1 STPRRETADPV
12 ARARRLLIAMR
23 GCVVRSGESVRVGA
37 LALVFDGRAR
47 AVRLAAVAVGLAIAA
62 AHRCPH
68 VRAHTRGRLAGAK
81 VVGEVAGVVGVDAHL
96 AGRTAQ
102 PCEAATLVATTR
114 TTLANMRDVD
124 ARGRRFAV
132 VAVGN
137 VVAATHRCP
146 DIRAGVGAWLT
157 ASAATTDGFV
167 RAAVIRTT
175 IGAHGTDEVE

>member
-1 STPRRETADPV
+1 
-12 ARARRLLIAMR
+12 
-23 GCVVRSGESVRVGA
+23 
-37 LALVFDGRAR
+37 
-47 AVRLAAVAVGLAIAA
+47 A

-132 VAVGN
+132 VAGGN
-137 VVAATHRCP
+137 VVAATHRRP

-175 IGAHGTDEVE
+175 IGAHGTDEVEVGPTLERGRRALTTVHHVDACGVGEAAVAVRLPVAATHRVVLLGAGIGARGA